1 MIPTGCNLFS
11 KEAAL
16 KTKQQI
22 IDILA
27 SCKPEVERNFGV
39 KRLALFGSYARGEQK
54 PDSDVDILVEVGP
67 EIGLEFVTLAD
78 RIEQLLGEPVELVS
92 TRAIKPKF
100 LQHISKDLEYV

>member
-1 MIPTGCNLFS
+1 M
-11 KEAAL
+11 

-22 IDILA
+22 IEILA
-27 SCKPEVERNFGV
+27 ACKPEVEKNFGV

-67 EIGLEFVTLAD
+67 EIGLGFVTLAD

-100 LQHISKDLEYV
+100 LQLISKDLEYV